1 MQIGYY
7 AITLVFFFFAYCI
20 FNWGLNLQFGRTG
33 ILNFAYIAFVAA
45 GAYIAGVTSMGPPAA
60 GSGQSYVLG
69 ATLPYPV
76 PLLLGGLAA
85 AVLGL
90 LVGLVAFRRLRSD
103 YLAIV
108 MLSLSLVGYDVV
120 NNYVPLF
127 DGADGLSNV
136 PQPFA
141 GALNLDANSFLYVF
155 TGFAGLVALAGWWV
169 MSRITRSPLDR
180 TFRAIRDDPDV
191 VRGLGKNVF
200 GYQMTSLLIGSFFA
214 GIGGGLLVEFVGA
227 FNTSAW
233 LTPETFVIFAAIIIG
248 GLGNNVG
255 AIAGSLIVPV
265 IFVELPKF
273 LPQIGGNPALIPEID
288 NMVIGALLIATLW
301 FRPQGL
307 VPERKT
313 SFARLMG
320 QGPRR
325 PGPGTSARDPVP
337 PLTTAGGGA
346 GG

>member
-7 AITLVFFFFAYCI
+7 AITLLFFFFVYCI
-20 FNWGLNLQFGRTG
+20 LNWGLNLQFGRTG
-33 ILNFAYIAFVAA
+33 ILNFAYIAFVAV
-45 GAYIAGVTSMGPPAA
+45 GAYIAGVLSLGAPVA

-69 ATLPYPV
+69 ATLPFPV
-76 PLLLGGLAA
+76 PLLAGGVAA
-85 AVLGL
+85 MLLGL
-90 LVGLVAFRRLRSD
+90 LAGLVAFRRLRSD

-108 MLSLSLVGYDVV
+108 MISLSIVGYDVV

-127 DGADGLSNV
+127 DGADGLSGV
-136 PQPFA
+136 PEPFA
-141 GALNLDANSFLYVF
+141 GALNLNANSFLYVF
-155 TGFAGLVALAGWWV
+155 TAFAGIVALAGWWV

-180 TFRAIRDDPDV
+180 AFRAIRDDPDV
-191 VRGLGKNVF
+191 VRALGKNVF
-200 GYQMTSLLIGSFFA
+200 GYQMRSLLIGSFFA

-233 LTPETFVIFAAIIIG
+233 LSPETFVIFAAVIIG

-255 AIAGSLIVPV
+255 AMAGSLVVPV

-273 LPQIGGNPALIPEID
+273 LPQIGSNPALIPEID
-288 NMVIGALLIATLW
+288 NMIIGALLIATLW

-313 SFARLMG
+313 SFARLS
-320 QGPRR
+320 PDAPVDR
-325 PGPGTSARDPVP
+325 PAGHALRSA
-337 PLTTAGGGA
+337 ANG
-346 GG
+346 